1 MKFAVWVVAFLMNLV
16 FQSTL
21 FTFFQIKG
29 VRPDLLIILVIFVAL
44 FRGPVEG
51 GKAGF
56 LAGLLEDLVVGQFI
70 GMNAFIKMFVGIV
83 VGLFEKRL
91 YRENLLIP
99 TAMVF
104 IGTFIAGTLFILL
117 FNSFG
122 PDIKWIEG
130 LYSLVMPTC
139 LYNTIIGF
147 LIYKPIYRLH
157 KHFKGKRWS
166 FRQIF

>member
-1 MKFAVWVVAFLMNLV
+1 MRSALWGVVFLISLV

-21 FTFFQIKG
+21 FSFFQIRG

-44 FRGPVEG
+44 FRGPIEG

-70 GMNAFIKMFVGIV
+70 GMNAFIKMFVGVI
-83 VGLFEKRL
+83 VGLFEKRV

-104 IGTFIAGTLFILL
+104 IGTFIEGILFILL

-122 PDIKWIEG
+122 PDIRWTEG
-130 LYSLVMPTC
+130 LYSLVMPMC

-147 LIYKPIYRLH
+147 LTYKPIYRFHRYL
-157 KHFKGKRWS
+157 KGKRWS
-166 FRQIF
+166 FKQIF